1 MLIKKFAATSALLIA
16 VLGVTAG
23 TVNAAPAESA
33 EAPINFTSQATDTQ
47 SIISID
53 SGSIV
58 VEDDA
63 LKIKAAN
70 GTTVAGT
77 PLKFRLDE
85 FEFPLAADISGRTAT
100 LTPQLDMSKAT
111 YKPVALPFEDKAPW
125 KNEYDREQAA
135 WSRMTSTISMG
146 ATIGTLVGG
155 LGGAAV
161 GCVLGGALGGTIVGG
176 TIVGGTIVGGTIV
189 GGTIV
194 GGTIVGGTI
203 VGGTIVGGTIV
214 GLGGPFVGGIIAG
227 CLAGAAA
234 MGALGVIAGQI
245 FVTAPVAI
253 GAAIQYFTTI
263 NQPFVAPPAAK

>member
-1 MLIKKFAATSALLIA
+1 MLMRKFAVSSALLIA
-16 VLGVTAG
+16 ALGVTAG
-23 TVNAAPAESA
+23 TVNAAPAAET
-33 EAPINFTSQATDTQ
+33 EAPINFTSHATDTQ

-53 SGSIV
+53 SGSLV

-77 PLKFRLDE
+77 PLKFRLDD
-85 FEFPLAADISGRTAT
+85 FEFPLAADISDRTAT
-100 LTPQLDMSKAT
+100 ITPQLDMNKAV

-161 GCVLGGALGGTIVGG
+161 GCVLGGALGGV
-176 TIVGGTIVGGTIV
+176 V
-189 GGTIV
+189 
-194 GGTIVGGTI
+194 
-203 VGGTIVGGTIV
+203 VGGTIV
-214 GLGGPFVGGIIAG
+214 GLFGPFVGGIIAG
-227 CLAGAAA
+227 CLGGAAA

-263 NQPFVAPPAAK
+263 NAPFVPPAAPAK